1 MQLLFPQQQQPEARD
16 MQAPANIGVPFLR
29 QSIGL
34 GDMIAGAASAL
45 GIQPTPDCG
54 CQKRKAA
61 LNRAIQFNPYR

>member
-1 MQLLFPQQQQPEARD
+1 